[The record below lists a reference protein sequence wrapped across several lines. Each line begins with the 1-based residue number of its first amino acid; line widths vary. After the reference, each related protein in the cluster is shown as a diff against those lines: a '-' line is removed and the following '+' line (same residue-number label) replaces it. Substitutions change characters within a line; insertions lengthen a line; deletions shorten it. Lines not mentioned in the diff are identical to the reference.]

1 MNDAVKL
8 PWRETGKRFWWVAVL
23 VVALDQLTKL
33 WIERTMMLG
42 EGFTVL
48 PVFNIVRAH
57 NPGAAFSFLA
67 GENGWQRWFFSGLA
81 VAVSIG
87 IAFWLRRVAI
97 ATHAWLAAGLALIL
111 GGAIGNVIDR
121 FEHGFVV
128 DFVQLHWGPHY
139 FPAFNVADSGIS
151 IGAVLVVLDGIR
163 EWRRE
168 RALKAG
174 APQ

>member
-8 PWRETGKRFWWVAVL
+8 PWQASGRRFWWVAVL
-23 VVALDQLTKL
+23 VVALDQLTKM

-42 EGFTVL
+42 DGFTVL

-121 FEHGFVV
+121 FEHGFVI
-128 DFVQLHWGPHY
+128 DFVQLHWGTHY
-139 FPAFNVADSGIS
+139 FPAFNIADSGIS
-151 IGAVLVVLDGIR
+151 IGAVVVVLDGIR

-168 RALKAG
+168 RASKAG